1 MAHHPH
7 PVMVLVAER
16 KLADFISPPT
26 PGGVLEAS
34 GVIAKGAD
42 YYVIFDNVRR
52 IARIHR
58 SLEPGSKRH
67 SWFGPKR
74 DGEGYEDIAF
84 SRYTRRFY
92 LLIEGEKHPDG
103 TYKALIDECDES
115 AQYKRRR
122 WVDFAFEKRN
132 TGFEGLCAVR
142 WRGQDFLLALCEGNR
157 CRAGRAGRKPGGG
170 RLHVLQRSGKLWKPV
185 ARIKLPRTAAFE
197 DYSAV
202 SLRGR
207 RLAVLSQQSSRLW
220 IGTLRFGDWAIADEG
235 TTYEFPRTKKG
246 KIKYATLEGLCWL
259 TDRSFVC
266 VSDLSKRQRQET
278 APEDGPVNSRVQ
290 AATAARKVDTGPPS
304 ALVATSVVNP
314 QEEGRASVKPER
326 CVWNDVLQSIAS
338 K

>member
-1 MAHHPH
+1 
-7 PVMVLVAER
+7 MVLVAER
-16 KLADFISPPT
+16 KLADFINAPT
-26 PGGVLEAS
+26 HDGVLEAS
-34 GVIAKGAD
+34 GVVAKGAH

-58 SLEPGSKRH
+58 RLEPGSKRH
-67 SWFGPKR
+67 SWFGRRR

-115 AQYKRRR
+115 GRFKRRQ

-132 TGFEGLCAVR
+132 SGFEGLSAVR
-142 WRGQDFLLALCEGNR
+142 WRGQDYLLALCEGNR

-170 RLHVLQRSGKLWKPV
+170 RIQVIQRAGTLWKPV
-185 ARIKLPRTAAFE
+185 ARIKLPRSVRFE

-202 SLRGR
+202 ALRGR
-207 RLAVLSQQSSRLW
+207 RIAVISQQSSRLW
-220 IGTLRFGDWAIADEG
+220 IGTLRFGDWTIAREG

-246 KIKYATLEGLCWL
+246 KIKYRTLEGLCWL

-266 VSDLSKRQRQET
+266 VSDLSK
-278 APEDGPVNSRVQ
+278 GPYRGR
-290 AATAARKVDTGPPS
+290 TRKTD
-304 ALVATSVVNP
+304 
-314 QEEGRASVKPER
+314 
-326 CVWNDVLQSIAS
+326 QSIHVF
-338 K
+338 KLPRR

>member
-1 MAHHPH
+1 MARSTF

-16 KLADFISPPT
+16 KLGDLISPPT

-34 GVIAKGAD
+34 GVIIRGAH

-67 SWFGPKR
+67 SWFGRKR

-92 LLIEGEKHPDG
+92 LLIEAEKHPDG

-142 WRGQDFLLALCEGNR
+142 WRGQNYLLALCEGNR
-157 CRAGRAGRKPGGG
+157 CRSGRAGRKPGGG
-170 RLHVLQRSGKLWKPV
+170 RLHVLQCSGTLWKPV
-185 ARIKLPRTAAFE
+185 ARIKLPPTVTFE

-202 SLRGR
+202 ALRGSR
-207 RLAVLSQQSSRLW
+207 MAVLSQQSSRLW
-220 IGTLRFGDWAIADEG
+220 IGRLHFGSWAIAG
-235 TTYEFPRTKKG
+235 KGKTYEFPRTRKG
-246 KIKYATLEGLCWL
+246 KIKYRTLEGICWL

-266 VSDLSKRQRQET
+266 VSDLSNRRDSKRC
-278 APEDGPVNSRVQ
+278 
-290 AATAARKVDTGPPS
+290 RKKD
-304 ALVATSVVNP
+304 
-314 QEEGRASVKPER
+314 
-326 CVWNDVLQSIAS
+326 QSIHVF
-338 K
+338 KLPRH

>member
-1 MAHHPH
+1 MARHPH

-67 SWFGPKR
+67 SWFGRKR

-92 LLIEGEKHPDG
+92 LLIEAEKHPDG

-115 AQYKRRR
+115 ARYKRRR

-142 WRGQDFLLALCEGNR
+142 WRGQDYLLALCEGNR

-170 RLHVLQRSGKLWKPV
+170 RLHVLQRSGTLWKPV
-185 ARIKLPRTAAFE
+185 ARIKLPR
-197 DYSAV
+197 DRRV
-202 SLRGR
+202 RRLLRGR
-207 RLAVLSQQSSRLW
+207 AARAPHSGPLSAILAALDWNAALRRLDDCRRGNNVRVSANEERQDQVPDARGAVL
-220 IGTLRFGDWAIADEG
+220 A
-235 TTYEFPRTKKG
+235 
-246 KIKYATLEGLCWL
+246 
-259 TDRSFVC
+259 
-266 VSDLSKRQRQET
+266 
-278 APEDGPVNSRVQ
+278 DGPVVRVRLGPVEAAGQEDGTGRRTSRFTCSSCHGDAQ
-290 AATAARKVDTGPPS
+290 RRYAEPREGRFLAALTAA
-304 ALVATSVVNP
+304 
-314 QEEGRASVKPER
+314 E
-326 CVWNDVLQSIAS
+326 W
-338 K
+338 

>member
-1 MAHHPH
+1 MAHHRH
-7 PVMVLVAER
+7 RVMVLVAER

-52 IARIHR
+52 IGKIHR

-84 SRYTRRFY
+84 SRHTRRFY

-115 AQYKRRR
+115 ARYKRRR
-122 WVDFAFEKRN
+122 WVDFAFDERN

-157 CRAGRAGRKPGGG
+157 CRANRAGRKPGGG
-170 RLHVLQRSGKLWKPV
+170 RLHLLQRSGKLWKPV

-220 IGTLRFGDWAIADEG
+220 IGTLRFGDWAIADDG

-259 TDRSFVC
+259 TNRSFVC
-266 VSDLSKRQRQET
+266 VSDLSKRKDKKRY
-278 APEDGPVNSRVQ
+278 
-290 AATAARKVDTGPPS
+290 RKTD
-304 ALVATSVVNP
+304 
-314 QEEGRASVKPER
+314 
-326 CVWNDVLQSIAS
+326 QSIHVFKLPRRRAT
-338 K
+338 